1 LWYVFITIWDEGT
14 LLIPTPASLIL
25 LSDTAFPVMQRKS
38 IPTLAFSIVLDCTVL
53 FDVSK
58 IIAPKGPMPDI
69 VLDVI
74 LPPAPISAIIP
85 FTVFVMVFFDI
96 DIGARL
102 SADIPSELGLTM
114 TLSVTLPPN

>member
-1 LWYVFITIWDEGT
+1 MVSTLWYVFITIWDEGT

-53 FDVSK
+53 LDVSN
-58 IIAPKGPMPDI
+58 IIARPMADI

-74 LPPAPISAIIP
+74 LPPAPMLAIIP
-85 FTVFVMVFFDI
+85 CRVFVMVLFDI

-102 SADIPSELGLTM
+102 SADIPSELG
-114 TLSVTLPPN
+114 